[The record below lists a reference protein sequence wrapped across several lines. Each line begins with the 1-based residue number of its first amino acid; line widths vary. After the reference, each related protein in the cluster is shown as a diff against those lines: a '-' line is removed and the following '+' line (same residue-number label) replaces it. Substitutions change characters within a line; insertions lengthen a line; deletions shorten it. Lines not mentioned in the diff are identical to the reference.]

1 MKCPRCSFQDTRVV
15 DSREGGDGT
24 SVRRRRACEKC
35 EFRFT
40 TLERLLES
48 LPLVVKKGGQRETF
62 DREKILNG
70 LRKAC
75 EKRPISVLQMEEMAK
90 SVEAR
95 LLEDTEREVSS
106 VDLGEMVIEKLREV
120 DQVAYV
126 RFASVYRNF
135 SDVNEFTET
144 LRDLMKTK
152 LSNKRLVSKSRGSHS
167 RASSLPI
174 RQSGVSKDDVSADLS
189 SKFLNELSLGAQS
202 GSTDGPLAER
212 VKRDRK

>member
-1 MKCPRCSFQDTRVV
+1 MKCPRCNFQDTRVV
-15 DSREGGDGT
+15 DSREGGDG
-24 SVRRRRACEKC
+24 SAVRRRRACEKC
-35 EFRFT
+35 EYRFS
-40 TLERLLES
+40 TLERVLEN
-48 LPLVVKKGGQRETF
+48 LPLVIKRGGQRETF

-75 EKRPISVLQMEEMAK
+75 EKRPVSVLQMEEIAK
-90 SVEAR
+90 AVEAQ

-106 VDLGEMVIEKLREV
+106 VDIGELVIEKLREV

-152 LSNKRLVSKSRGSHS
+152 LINKV
-167 RASSLPI
+167 
-174 RQSGVSKDDVSADLS
+174 
-189 SKFLNELSLGAQS
+189 
-202 GSTDGPLAER
+202 R
-212 VKRDRK
+212 VPKAKVVEKEQVGNL